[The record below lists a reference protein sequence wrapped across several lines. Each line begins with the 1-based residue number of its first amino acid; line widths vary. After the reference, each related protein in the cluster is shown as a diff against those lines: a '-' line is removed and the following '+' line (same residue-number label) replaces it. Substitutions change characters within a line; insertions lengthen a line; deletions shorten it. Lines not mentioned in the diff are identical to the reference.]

1 MATAAVTYLSATWT
15 TAGLAEEI
23 AEHLRGRGI
32 ETAVASIEDVDPAAL
47 GDVDYLFL
55 GAWTHGLFVIGQ
67 HPDAPWVAWA
77 HGLPL
82 LDRPAVCL
90 FTTYKVWTGAMFR
103 RMREPL
109 AGKGARIG
117 LELKMRDTH
126 LSQDGRRALDGFLD
140 GHAGR
145 AASEP
150 VTRLG

>member
-1 MATAAVTYLSATWT
+1 
-15 TAGLAEEI
+15 
-23 AEHLRGRGI
+23 
-32 ETAVASIEDVDPAAL
+32 
-47 GDVDYLFL
+47 
-55 GAWTHGLFVIGQ
+55 
-67 HPDAPWVAWA
+67 
-77 HGLPL
+77 
-82 LDRPAVCL
+82 VCL